1 MELRQWLITRLG
13 HDKTA
18 IDVLQ
23 VCPVKPCPEFNF
35 DHYVAYLRFE
45 SQELASN
52 AFTLLR
58 KTGKIRGAKVLKV
71 FVCNFLKFKVTK
83 FAVI

>member
-1 MELRQWLITRLG
+1 MELRQSLITRLG

-35 DHYVAYLRFE
+35 DHYVAILRFE
-45 SQELASN
+45 SQDLTSI
-52 AFTLLR
+52 AFTQLR
-58 KTGKIRGAKVLKV
+58 QARKIRGVKVLKV
-71 FVCNFLKFKVTK
+71 FCLQVTL
-83 FAVI
+83 FGGRV